1 MASTSCVSATFGLTA
16 GREDLDASRR
26 EFGIVCKPS
35 QRIEGVTVGIGYR
48 PVLQMHVVVTDADA
62 EHQTPHE
69 VVDVLRRTDRC
80 DAVSDPLSYTV
91 FCQTCVAI
99 VHTHPGNAGRKDGV
113 EFFEH
118 FTEEAE
124 LAGLVGSDVENL
136 RDAISG
142 EAYEVKRMYKD
153 FAKAAAKDGDADAAA
168 RFDEVR
174 NDEKKHREAFKAML
188 EKVEASES

>member
-1 MASTSCVSATFGLTA
+1 MRRLLGSWVSGRAKFGPESASALAQIPAPCESSRNEVTGGKLP
-16 GREDLDASRR
+16 REMRVEKAAR
-26 EFGIVCKPS
+26 
-35 QRIEGVTVGIGYR
+35 
-48 PVLQMHVVVTDADA
+48 
-62 EHQTPHE
+62 
-69 VVDVLRRTDRC
+69 
-80 DAVSDPLSYTV
+80 
-91 FCQTCVAI
+91 
-99 VHTHPGNAGRKDGV
+99 V

-142 EAYEVKRMYKD
+142 EAYEVKRMCKD

-168 RFDEVR
+168 SFDEVR
-174 NDEKKHREAFKAML
+174 NDEKKHREAFEAML